1 MLVLPALVV
10 LLAAFGYPLV
20 DVFQRSLFEPAFG
33 LDHYSAFLTA
43 ESVHRTVL
51 FRTLTTGALIT
62 AVCLLLGYPYAYLMT
77 IAGRRWRAVL
87 VFIVL
92 IPFWTSLL
100 VRTYGWT
107 VLLQENGVVNDILGS
122 LGIGPAILLRN
133 LTGVT
138 IGMAQILL
146 PFMVLPLYS
155 TMRGIDTT
163 LLRASSSLGARGVVT
178 FFRVYLPLS
187 LPGVAAGCV
196 LVFITSLGF
205 YITPS
210 LLGSPQQS
218 LISQVIASEAQ
229 QQLDFAAAGASGFT
243 LLVVAFVIIGLASR
257 VVRISSIVSGEVT
270 K

>member
-1 MLVLPALVV
+1 VLVAV
-10 LLAAFGYPLV
+10 FGYPLL
-20 DVFQRSLFEPAFG
+20 DVFKRSLFEPSFG
-33 LDHYSAFLTA
+33 FHNYNAFLTA
-43 ESVHRTVL
+43 ESVYRTVL
-51 FRTLTTGALIT
+51 IRTLTTGALIT
-62 AVCLLLGYPYAYLMT
+62 VVCLLLGYPYAYLMT
-77 IAGRRWRAVL
+77 VVGRRWRAVL

-92 IPFWTSLL
+92 VPFWTSLL

-107 VLLQENGVVNDILGS
+107 VLLQENGVVNDLLVS
-122 LGIGPAILLRN
+122 LGFDRVSLLRN

-155 TMRGIDTT
+155 TMRGIDTS
-163 LLRASSSLGARGVVT
+163 LLRASSSLGARGIVT

-187 LPGVAAGCV
+187 LPGVAAGSV
-196 LVFITSLGF
+196 LVFVTSLGF

-210 LLGSPQQS
+210 LLGSPQES
-218 LISQVIASEAQ
+218 LISQVIASQAQ

-243 LLVVAFVIIGLASR
+243 LLLVAFVIIGVASR
-257 VVRISSIVSGEVT
+257 AVRISSIVSGEVT